1 MHLKVRSSAPFR
13 KQVRLTIYAEDPFT
27 SILLGGNLSLSHLEL
42 RANVQA
48 ALIGGEVHALSIG
61 PGPANIVGVSI
72 WYPPGKSLFS
82 R

>member
-1 MHLKVRSSAPFR
+1 M
-13 KQVRLTIYAEDPFT
+13 YAGDPFT
-27 SILLGGNLSLSHLEL
+27 DILLGGDLSLSPLQL

-61 PGPANIVGVSI
+61 PEPANIVGVSI
-72 WYPPGKSLFS
+72 WYPPGKSAFS